1 MRLSARLAVAAG
13 LLLATIATASPS
25 LAAKPRSATPPE
37 CDKACLEGFVDRYLA
52 ALVAKTPGQLPW
64 ASHVRF
70 SENNVML
77 LVGDGLWGTITGRGP
92 PVTEL
97 KFSDP
102 QRGEAAFFGLVMQQ
116 QGVPSY
122 IAIRLKIEDRK
133 IAEVETNVYP
143 MPPPRPGA
151 PAGGPPGFTTVPPL
165 EFRHF
170 PEMFQAL
177 KPEER
182 VPRGRLLDL
191 ANGYWSTMQ
200 LNDGTLFTQFDETCT
215 RVEDGSIT
223 SGGLLPNGQPR
234 PSCGEQFKTGLY
246 RVDSAV
252 RDRDFIVVD
261 EEKGLVLSRAFIDH
275 NGALTDYKTADGVSH
290 VSNQRW
296 PSTFSVLEL
305 FKIRNGKI
313 FRIEV
318 VHTNVPYHMPSVWRR
333 DTDDH
338 ADPSAY
344 SAWSGGAK

>member
-1 MRLSARLAVAAG
+1 MRLSARLAMAAG
-13 LLLATIATASPS
+13 LMLATLTAAAPS
-25 LAAKPRSATPPE
+25 LAAQPRSATPPD
-37 CDKACLEGFVDRYLA
+37 CDKACLEGFIERYLT
-52 ALVAKTPGQLPW
+52 ALVAKNPGQLPW

-97 KFSDP
+97 KYTDP
-102 QRGEAAFFGLVMQQ
+102 QRGQAGFLGLVMQQ

-122 IAIRLKIEDRK
+122 ISLRLKIVDRK
-133 IAEVETNVYP
+133 IAEVESNVYP
-143 MPPPRPGA
+143 VPPPRPGA
-151 PAGGPPGFTTVPPL
+151 PAAAPGGFTVVPPL
-165 EFRHF
+165 EFRHY
-170 PEMFQAL
+170 PEMTQAL

-182 VPRGRLLDL
+182 SPRGRMIDI

-200 LNDGTLFTQFDETCT
+200 LNDGTMFTQFDETCS
-215 RVEDGSIT
+215 RVEDGMVT
-223 SGGLLPNGQPR
+223 SGGTLPNGQPR
-234 PSCGEQFKTGLY
+234 PSCGDQFKTGLY

-252 RDRDFIVVD
+252 RDRDFIIVD

-275 NGALTDYKTADGVSH
+275 NGALTDYQTSDGVMRKST
-290 VSNQRW
+290 QRW

-333 DTDDH
+333 DDDET
-338 ADPSAY
+338 ADRGDV
-344 SAWSGGAK
+344 SAWAGGAK